1 MLYCFLASGFEETEA
16 IATVDTIRRA
26 EIDVTTVGIGGK
38 FITGNHGI
46 TVVADITEDKINYE
60 DMTGVILPGGIPG
73 TLNLE
78 KSETVQKCIAI
89 AAEKNLLI
97 GAICAAPS
105 ILGNLGLL
113 NGKKAVCF
121 DGYEVFLTGAQVPE
135 DRVVSDGNI
144 VTGRA
149 VGTAIEFGLEIVRM
163 IEGDKKSIAIGKSMK
178 CQK

>member
-1 MLYCFLASGFEETEA
+1 MLYCFLANGFEETEA

-46 TVVADITEDKINYE
+46 TVMADITEDALDTSN
-60 DMTGVILPGGIPG
+60 MTGVILPGGIPG

-78 KSETVQKCIAI
+78 KSETVQRCIALAAQNNMII
-89 AAEKNLLI
+89 A
-97 GAICAAPS
+97 AICAAPS

-113 NGKKAVCF
+113 EGKKAVCF
-121 DGYEVFLTGAQVPE
+121 DGYEVFLKGAEVPA
-135 DRVVSDGNI
+135 DRVVADGNI
-144 VTGRA
+144 ITGRA
-149 VGTAIEFGLEIVRM
+149 VGTAIEFGLEIVRK
-163 IEGDKKSIAIGKSMK
+163 ICGDKKSIAIGKSMK

>member
-1 MLYCFLASGFEETEA
+1 MLYCFLAHGFEETEA

-26 EIDVTTVGIGGK
+26 EIDITTVGIGGK

-46 TVVADITEDKINYE
+46 TVVADITEDSLNTD
-60 DMTGVILPGGIPG
+60 DMTGIILPGGIPG

-78 KSETVQKCIAI
+78 KSERVQNCIKI
-89 AAEKNLLI
+89 AAEKGLI
-97 GAICAAPS
+97 IAAICAAPS

-113 NGKKAVCF
+113 QGKKAVCF
-121 DGYEVFLTGAQVPE
+121 DGYEVFLTGAEVPA

-163 IEGDKKSIAIGKSMK
+163 IKGDKKSVAIGNSMK
-178 CQK
+178 CLR